1 MTAATRLVVL
11 VVLALVAAACSAGEE
26 PSEAAESD
34 AASDSAAG
42 SEGVGPSDGAAAS
55 GSAAAG
61 GEMISVFDL
70 VVGDCFNAP
79 EGDIVSEVERL
90 DCDDPHTYEAYHS
103 VDHPATSTDA
113 YIGDEAMSDFAEE
126 ACLGAFEDFI
136 GIPYEESALFY
147 FYLQPTAETWN
158 VGDREILCSVYSEE
172 GDLTGSVEGSGQ

>member
-1 MTAATRLVVL
+1 MTPPTRLVVL

-26 PSEAAESD
+26 PSEAVESD
-34 AASDSAAG
+34 AASERAAG
-42 SEGVGPSDGAAAS
+42 SESVEPSESPAAS

-103 VDHPATSTDA
+103 VDHPATSTEA
-113 YIGDEAMSDFAEE
+113 WIGDEAMTEFAEE
-126 ACLGAFEDFI
+126 ACLGAFEDFV
-136 GIPYEESALFY
+136 GTPYEESELFY
-147 FYLQPTAETWN
+147 FYLQPTAETWD
-158 VGDREILCSVYSEE
+158 VGDREILCSVYLEE
-172 GDLTGSVEGSGQ
+172 GDLTESMEGSGR